1 MHMTQVVALVNN
13 AAVMPLGWT
22 AKELQLALRTNVQGP
37 VQLAQQLAPHM
48 RPGRCW
54 SDACSLLSL

>member
-1 MHMTQVVALVNN
+1 MNN

-48 RPGRCW
+48 RPGCLLPHIA
-54 SDACSLLSL
+54 SAAQCYLCSCNACS